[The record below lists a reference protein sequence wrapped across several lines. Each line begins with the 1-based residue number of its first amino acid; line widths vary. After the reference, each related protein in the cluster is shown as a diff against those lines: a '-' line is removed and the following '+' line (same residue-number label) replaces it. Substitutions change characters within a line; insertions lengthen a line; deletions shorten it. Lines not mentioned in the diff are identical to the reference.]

1 MISPVCLRWLAID
14 CTLKSDPMRP
24 DLPQSTDLPQAAV
37 EALWKGNVIEAIK
50 IVRLERDIELKES
63 KDQVDAYVR
72 SQPVL
77 QRKLQ
82 TAQAQAT
89 QTLARWLIGVLLLAA
104 AAAYIFVSGR

>member
-1 MISPVCLRWLAID
+1 MKHDSA
-14 CTLKSDPMRP
+14 
-24 DLPQSTDLPQAAV
+24 QSTDLPQAAV

-50 IVRLERDIELKES
+50 IVRLERGTELKVS

-72 SQPVL
+72 SQPML

-82 TAQAQAT
+82 AAHAQAT
-89 QTLARWLIGVLLLAA
+89 QTLVRWLIGVLLLAA

>member
-1 MISPVCLRWLAID
+1 MGHDSPQSI
-14 CTLKSDPMRP
+14 
-24 DLPQSTDLPQAAV
+24 DLPRAAV

-50 IVRLERDIELKES
+50 VVRLERDIELKES

-82 TAQAQAT
+82 AEQAQAT
-89 QTLARWLIGVLLLAA
+89 QSLVRWLIGVLLLVAA
-104 AAAYIFVSGR
+104 GAYIFVSAK